1 MAKKNPHFFRRLLA
15 LTLMLAMLTG
25 CGAAQP
31 QEDTQPQEE
40 SQFQESAFPEEEY
53 YEITLDENGV
63 AHWDAVEGAVE
74 YEYTFV
80 DSMYLSEAF
89 YRTTELSVQVPEGYC
104 VHVYPI
110 LASGERGY
118 AKTSPFF
125 GEPVSSLGFTLEDGE
140 NPMDSQ
146 TFVDYKFNV
155 KWEDLI
161 AWSLL
166 PSIRWNTLQTRA
178 DGSIYFEADNP
189 TGNVIRFVG
198 TGVTVTESS
207 ITFAPGSFLT
217 SLDSIGRI
225 CAISHTVQ
233 ELGDPDNNILY
244 RDGYTFTDET
254 HVDSPEELYFQWG
267 HCASVGEIG
276 REEPQNDSRME
287 VQGNFLHMGGDEF
300 NPTEFTLSDLTIYYD
315 ETTFHTPLQMAV
327 LDPELYG
334 SYMEGD
340 TYDPSRERY
349 DMTQGIYDFALM
361 FVPEVSNE
369 RTPITEDIEPLMAA
383 GRSVQGLPTTAYTIG
398 DLKDANGNVLDR
410 ANATMEL
417 GTTVEITLEDYTLDV
432 ALPVLERYDG
442 AQTLHQLTP
451 YNNAT
456 ALGEVTALVVP
467 IYWQDQPENAT
478 VETMEKIYSALG
490 RVIDGQGKVTDY
502 SADRKNSF
510 SLSAYYDIASYGQHS
525 ITSFVTDWYAAPY
538 NFVGEKDSAYV
549 AADTIFWEELY
560 AWVMA
565 TYPDQD
571 WSRFDADGDGF
582 LDSVILI
589 NAGAIAGDSMDM
601 ASYSYALYVSS
612 GYTGEGAGT
621 SDRPAMKNFISM
633 NTSFLSENAL
643 IHEYAHGF
651 GLVDYYDVTYS
662 GADAVGGYDMQSGA
676 YGDWNAYSK
685 YAAGW
690 LQPQVVTDLAPGESV
705 DITLGALS
713 ETGDALVIPA
723 AGSDFDGPF
732 GEYILIDLL
741 TDGGVNCYDA
751 SAFGLGGKSG
761 VRISHVNSHM
771 EKRVLTGEDGVDYP
785 IGTIHIA
792 NTYNEKGQYLLE
804 VIQAGK
810 TNTFT
815 NLDQLRT
822 ELTAADL
829 FQAGDVFQAEEY
841 SQFLTNGRMD
851 DGSEFGYTVTI
862 VSVSSETAVIRVTR
876 Q

>member
-1 MAKKNPHFFRRLLA
+1 M
-15 LTLMLAMLTG
+15 LMLAMLAG
-25 CGAAQP
+25 CGASQP
-31 QEDTQPQEE
+31 QEDTEPVSEE
-40 SQFQESAFPEEEY
+40 IYAEEF
-53 YEITLDENGV
+53 YEIALDENGV

-80 DSMYLSEAF
+80 DGQYINDG
-89 YRTTELSVQVPEGYC
+89 YRTTTELSVQVPEGYC

-110 LASGERGY
+110 LASGERGD

-125 GEPVSSLGFTLEDGE
+125 GEPVSSLGFTIEDGE
-140 NPMDSQ
+140 DPMDPL
-146 TFVDYKFNV
+146 TFVDYKFDV
-155 KWEDLI
+155 KWEDLT
-161 AWSLL
+161 AWSVL

-198 TGVTVTESS
+198 TGVTVTETS

-225 CAISHTVQ
+225 CAISHTAQ

-254 HVDSPEELYFQWG
+254 HVDSPEELYFLWG
-267 HCASVGEIG
+267 HYASVGEIG
-276 REEPQNDSRME
+276 RDEPQNDSRME
-287 VQGNFLHMGGDEF
+287 IQGNFLHMGGAEF
-300 NPTEFTLSDLTIYYD
+300 NLTEFTLSDLTIHYD
-315 ETTFHTPLQMAV
+315 ETTFNTPIQMAV
-327 LDPELYG
+327 LDYELYG
-334 SYMEGD
+334 SYLEGD
-340 TYDPSRERY
+340 LYDPTRERY
-349 DMTQGIYDFALM
+349 DMTKGIYDFALM

-369 RTPITEDIEPLMAA
+369 RVPITEDIEPLLAG
-383 GRSVQGLPTTAYTIG
+383 GRSVQSIPTTDYTIG
-398 DLKDANGNVLDR
+398 DLKDADGNVLDKS
-410 ANATMEL
+410 NATLSL
-417 GTTVEITLEDYTLDV
+417 GATVEVTLADYTLDV
-432 ALPVLERYDG
+432 ALPVLERYSG

-451 YNNAT
+451 YDNAT

-467 IYWQDQPENAT
+467 IFWQDQPENAT

-490 RVIDGQGKVTDY
+490 RVTDGQGKVTDY

-538 NFVGEKDSAYV
+538 NFVGEKDCQSV
-549 AADTIFWEELY
+549 LGDESFREEVY
-560 AWVMA
+560 NWVKA
-565 TYPDQD
+565 TYPDLD

-582 LDSVILI
+582 LDSLIFI
-589 NAGAIAGDSMDM
+589 NAGTIAGDSMDM
-601 ASYSYALYVSS
+601 ASYSYALHVST

-621 SDRPAMKNFISM
+621 SDQPAMKNFISM
-633 NTSFLSENAL
+633 NTSFLSENTL

-751 SAFGLGGKSG
+751 ASYGLSGKSG
-761 VRISHVNSHM
+761 VRITHVNANM

-785 IGTIHIA
+785 IGTIHVA

-804 VIQAGK
+804 VIQAGGM
-810 TNTFT
+810 NTFT

-822 ELTAADL
+822 NLTAADL
-829 FQAGDVFQAEEY
+829 FQAGDVFQAEAY

-851 DGSEFGYTVTI
+851 DGSEFGYTVAI